1 MLDFIKINLV
11 EILSLIA
18 NIILTTIIIFQT
30 HKINKQ
36 TVLLQK
42 KQMQSELLPYR
53 KEVFRTAYSILNF
66 AFTLKQINLFELI
79 EEKSSQ
85 EIRKIFEITQSNC
98 NLNINDTLSSLIESK
113 FVLEQTDF
121 DEIMKI
127 KQSYD
132 NICSAYIAISS
143 KGFPEEIEKS
153 ELFLDYKKKLI
164 GKIHFETEQIL
175 GKKEFIEST
184 LLEITSPTNA
194 D

>member
-1 MLDFIKINLV
+1 MLDFIKTHLV
-11 EILSLIA
+11 EILSLVA
-18 NIILTTIIIFQT
+18 NIILTAIIIFQT
-30 HKINKQ
+30 HKVNKQ
-36 TVLLQK
+36 TILLQN
-42 KQMQSELLPYR
+42 KQIQSELLPYR

-66 AFTLKQINLFELI
+66 AFTLKQINLFEVM

-98 NLNINDTLSSLIESK
+98 HLDINHTLSSLIESK
-113 FVLEQTDF
+113 FVLDIADF

-153 ELFLDYKKKLI
+153 ELFLDYKKKLL
-164 GKIHFETEQIL
+164 GKIYFETEQII
-175 GKKEFIEST
+175 GKKEFIKNK
-184 LLEITSPTNA
+184 LLNTTNPING